1 MITRCI
7 LFSTLTAEWEGM
19 REGTSKLSPDLIN
32 YTAPDPPSPFLN
44 PWIRH
49 CKLCLHINL
58 VLRDS
63 AEVFYEAVNAN
74 SEWKMILFKTT
85 RKIGFVCEMGES
97 SVYYVR

>member
-1 MITRCI
+1 MK
-7 LFSTLTAEWEGM
+7 GHQNQ
-19 REGTSKLSPDLIN
+19 SPDVKN
-32 YTAPDPPSPFLN
+32 HTAPGPRPQFLN

-63 AEVFYEAVNAN
+63 AEVFYEAVNDN
-74 SEWKMILFKTT
+74 SAWKMILLKTT